1 MRAYGP
7 NLIGEAGNPLS
18 GEMRGG
24 CLLLCESEMDS
35 KEKLSSISW
44 AVRIRSCIEALR
56 CSQGCTFGGGGSRMM
71 FA

>member
-24 CLLLCESEMDS
+24 CLLLCESEMEIR
-35 KEKLSSISW
+35 EKLSSISC
-44 AVRIRSCIEALR
+44 AVRISSCIEALR
-56 CSQGCTFGGGGSRMM
+56 CSQGWTLDGGGSRIML
-71 FA
+71 A